1 MTRRLS
7 SILLV
12 LALVLS
18 ASMLYAADASWTGT
32 ISDSHCGAMHA
43 KASKAAETCV
53 EKCIK
58 GGNSY
63 VFVNGAD
70 SKVFKLDP
78 ADKAK
83 GLGGH
88 EVKVTGTLDGD
99 TIHVTSI
106 QASGKM

>member
-1 MTRRLS
+1 MTRRMRS
-7 SILLV
+7 VLLV

-18 ASMLYAADASWTGT
+18 ASLLYAADETWTGV
-32 ISDSHCGAMHA
+32 ISDSHCNAMHA

-83 GLGGH
+83 GHGGH
-88 EVKVTGTLDGD
+88 EVKVTGTVEGD
-99 TIHVTSI
+99 TIHVKSI
-106 QASGKM
+106 EAAGKM